1 MELQSGF
8 VLAVLVAAVLLVDR
22 IGGAPELARR
32 LFQVAL
38 GVVIA
43 FTVVGGTAAFIRM
56 PEFTE
61 TSSDFSSDED
71 AAQRE
76 LFEDI
81 SNRNSAKS
89 SIHLGAGVVAVVLG
103 IAWLR
108 RLATLSIGIALGG
121 LLLILFGGLT
131 QPTNASSSDIFS
143 LFYSTFLGA
152 AIGSAGRA
160 AAIAHFVMLLGG
172 SFALLFFGYA
182 QWDRALPAAHEGE
195 AAV

>member
-38 GVVIA
+38 GVLIA
-43 FTVVGGTAAFIRM
+43 FTVFGGTAAFIRM
-56 PEFTE
+56 PEYNE
-61 TSSDFSSDED
+61 ASSGFSSSDED
-71 AAQRE
+71 SEQQE
-76 LFEDI
+76 VFEDI

-89 SIHLGAGVVAVVLG
+89 SIHLGAGVVALVLG

-108 RLATLSIGIALGG
+108 RLATLSLSAVLGG
-121 LLLILFGGLT
+121 VLLILFGGMT
-131 QPTNASSSDIFS
+131 QPPSSTDA
-143 LFYSTFLGA
+143 LGLLYSTLLGA
-152 AIGSAGRA
+152 ALGSTGQP

-172 SFALLFFGYA
+172 SIALLFFGYT
-182 QWDRALPAAHEGE
+182 QWDRAQPVAVEGE